1 MEDGHLWLVLFIV
14 SLCIN
19 AVQLLWRPI
28 LNLIHRKDQVS
39 EDNIMAM
46 VEEGEESG
54 AFRAARRNL
63 LKTSWSLTTSPPRM

>member
-54 AFRAARRNL
+54 AIQGSEKEFI
-63 LKTSWSLTTSPPRM
+63 